1 LTNQKKSEVPCYN
14 FSSVS
19 ERVSLSLPRVLRS
32 MLFVPGNSWR
42 MLMGSG
48 KEGADAVIIDLED
61 AVPIGEKETA
71 RVFARDSVD
80 SIKAEGVDVFVRVNS
95 VGTGLTADDIKAVTD
110 QQLDGVMLPKAES
123 KEELLQ
129 LDRWIEQ
136 VEKER
141 GLKPCALSV
150 IPTLETAKG
159 VLNAYEIAVS
169 SKRIIALSFGAA
181 DFLRDMGR
189 SYATMSTDEN
199 ELLYARSQ
207 ISIAARSAAI
217 LAIDTPFLGLI
228 IDEEGLIRESKI
240 ALQLGFKGKM
250 AIHPK
255 HIGAVNQLFTPSSDD
270 VSYAEK
276 VIKTY
281 EEAAARGLGAASL
294 EGRMIDYATYRMAK
308 ELNLVSKA
316 IAEKE
321 KRRYRAE

>member
-1 LTNQKKSEVPCYN
+1 MYV
-14 FSSVS
+14 
-19 ERVSLSLPRVLRS
+19 PRVLRS

-71 RVFARDSVD
+71 RVFARDS
-80 SIKAEGVDVFVRVNS
+80 INLIRAEGVDVFVRVNS
-95 VGTGLTADDIKAVTD
+95 VATGLTVEDIKAVVCEG
-110 QQLDGVMLPKAES
+110 LDGIMLPKAES
-123 KEELLQ
+123 RGDVLQ
-129 LDRWIEQ
+129 LDKWVEEE
-136 VEKER
+136 EKEKR
-141 GLKPCALSV
+141 LKPYTLPI

-159 VLNAYEIAVS
+159 ILNAYEIATS
-169 SKRIIALSFGAA
+169 SKRVIALSFGAA
-181 DFLRDMGR
+181 DFLRDLGR
-189 SYATMSTDEN
+189 SYATMSTDET

-207 ISIAARSAAI
+207 ISIAAKSAGI
-217 LAIDTPFLGLI
+217 LAVDTPFLGLI

-250 AIHPK
+250 VIHPK
-255 HIGAVNQLFTPSSDD
+255 HISLVNQTFTPSLEDIN
-270 VSYAEK
+270 YADR

-308 ELNLVSKA
+308 ELTLVSKA
-316 IAEKE
+316 IGEKDL
-321 KRRYRAE
+321 RRLKTK